1 MKISL
6 WLCLALSTAAGLS
19 FAQNAPL
26 SGISETT
33 DPVKI
38 AEIERRAQEI
48 AARQQVEQNVTPPPE
63 AVTPPPEARSKR
75 HRARKVKPARAAP
88 RADATAS

>member
-1 MKISL
+1 MKTSL
-6 WLCLALSTAAGLS
+6 WLFLALGTAAGLS

-48 AARQQVEQNVTPPPE
+48 AARQQVEQQQEQDLTPPP
-63 AVTPPPEARSKR
+63 AAPSKR
-75 HRARKVKPARAAP
+75 HGARKAKPAKAAP
-88 RADATAS
+88 KADATAS

>member
-1 MKISL
+1 MKTSL
-6 WLCLALSTAAGLS
+6 WLFLALNTAAGLS

-48 AARQQVEQNVTPPPE
+48 AARQQAEQEQEQDVTPPPE
-63 AVTPPPEARSKR
+63 APSKR
-75 HRARKVKPARAAP
+75 HRARKARPAKAAP
-88 RADATAS
+88 KIDATAS

>member
-1 MKISL
+1 MKISF
-6 WLCLALSTAAGLS
+6 WLFLALTTAAGLS
-19 FAQNAPL
+19 VAQNAPL

-48 AARQQVEQNVTPPPE
+48 AARPQVEQDVTPPPQ
-63 AVTPPPEARSKR
+63 AGSKR
-75 HRARKVKPARAAP
+75 HRARKVKPARAVP
-88 RADATAS
+88 KTDVPAS

>member
-1 MKISL
+1 MKNSF
-6 WLCLALSTAAGLS
+6 WLFLALTTAAGLS
-19 FAQNAPL
+19 VAQNAPL

-48 AARQQVEQNVTPPPE
+48 AARPQVEQNVTPPQ
-63 AVTPPPEARSKR
+63 AGSKR
-75 HRARKVKPARAAP
+75 HRARKVKPARGVP
-88 RADATAS
+88 KTDATAS

>member
-6 WLCLALSTAAGLS
+6 WLCLALGTAAGLS

-48 AARQQVEQNVTPPPE
+48 AARQQVEQEQQDVTPPP
-63 AVTPPPEARSKR
+63 AAPSKR
-75 HRARKVKPARAAP
+75 HRARKAKPAKSAP
-88 RADATAS
+88 KADATAS

>member
-1 MKISL
+1 MKTL
-6 WLCLALSTAAGLS
+6 LGFFLALSTAAGLS

-48 AARQQVEQNVTPPPE
+48 AARQQVEQEQNVTPPP
-63 AVTPPPEARSKR
+63 AALSKR
-75 HRARKVKPARAAP
+75 HRARKAKPAKAVP
-88 RADATAS
+88 KVNATAS

>member
-6 WLCLALSTAAGLS
+6 WLFLALGAAASLS
-19 FAQNAPL
+19 VAQNAPL

-48 AARQQVEQNVTPPPE
+48 AARQQVEQQQDVTPPPK
-63 AVTPPPEARSKR
+63 AHSKR
-75 HRARKVKPARAAP
+75 HRARKTKPAKAAP
-88 RADATAS
+88 KADATAS

>member
-1 MKISL
+1 MKTSL
-6 WLCLALSTAAGLS
+6 WLFLALSTAAGLS

-48 AARQQVEQNVTPPPE
+48 AARQQVEREQEQDLTPPP
-63 AVTPPPEARSKR
+63 AAPAKR
-75 HRARKVKPARAAP
+75 HRARKAKPAKAAP
-88 RADATAS
+88 KADAAAS

>member
-1 MKISL
+1 MKTMS
-6 WLCLALSTAAGLS
+6 WLFLALGTAAGLS

-48 AARQQVEQNVTPPPE
+48 AARQQVEQEQNVTPPP
-63 AVTPPPEARSKR
+63 AALSKR
-75 HRARKVKPARAAP
+75 HRARKAKPAKAAP
-88 RADATAS
+88 KADATAS